1 MDIHDGQDG
10 ARMTAVTIAG
20 IGGHVGEEV
29 EIRGWVYNLR
39 SSGAIHFVL
48 LRDGTGVLQAVAV
61 RQELPPEV
69 FEAVGALTQ
78 ESSVLVT
85 GVAREDRRAP
95 GGHELSLHGLTV
107 VQKADP
113 YPITPKEHGVEF
125 LMDHRH
131 LWLRSSR
138 PRAIMRVRAEVERAI
153 CDYLDDQG
161 YVRMDTPILTPS
173 ACEGTTTLFE
183 TPYFERRA
191 YLAQSGQLYNEANA
205 AALGRVYCF
214 GPTFRAEKSKTRR
227 HLTEFWMVEP
237 EAAFLDLDGCIA
249 LAEGMVVCVVGRVLE
264 RRRQELATL
273 ERDLA
278 ALERVQPPFP
288 RMSYDAAVEQL
299 QAHGHPMR
307 WGDDFGGDEET
318 VISKLHDRPVFIHG
332 YPTQCKA
339 FYMQPDPD
347 RPGVVL
353 GVDLIASEG
362 YGEII
367 GGGERIHDPALL
379 EERIRAANLPRTE
392 YEWYLDLRRYG
403 SVPHSGFGIGI
414 ERTVAWIC
422 GLEHVRETI
431 PFPRL
436 INRLY
441 P

>member
-1 MDIHDGQDG
+1 
-10 ARMTAVTIAG
+10 
-20 IGGHVGEEV
+20 
-29 EIRGWVYNLR
+29 
-39 SSGAIHFVL
+39 
-48 LRDGTGVLQAVAV
+48 
-61 RQELPPEV
+61 
-69 FEAVGALTQ
+69 
-78 ESSVLVT
+78 
-85 GVAREDRRAP
+85 
-95 GGHELSLHGLTV
+95 V
-107 VQKADP
+107 VQIAEA
-113 YPITPKEHGVEF
+113 YPITPKEHGVEY

-138 PRAIMRVRAEVERAI
+138 QQAIMRVRAEVERAI
-153 CDYLDDQG
+153 CDYLDDLG

-173 ACEGTTTLFE
+173 ACEGTSTLFE

-237 EAAFLDLDGCIA
+237 EAAFLDLEGCMA
-249 LAEGMVVCVVGRVLE
+249 LAEGLVVFIVRRVLE
-264 RRRQELATL
+264 RREAEMRTL
-273 ERDLA
+273 QRDLEVLA
-278 ALERVQPPFP
+278 RVQPPFP
-288 RMSYDAAVEQL
+288 RLSYDEAV
-299 QAHGHPMR
+299 AHLRERGFSMR
-307 WGDDFGGDEET
+307 WGEDFGGDEET
-318 VISKLHDRPVFIHG
+318 VIGKLFDRPVFVHR
-332 YPTQCKA
+332 YPAQCKA
-339 FYMQPDPD
+339 FYMQPDPA
-347 RPGVVL
+347 RPEVVL
-353 GVDLIASEG
+353 GADLLAPEG

-367 GGGERIHDPALL
+367 GGGQRIHDPELL
-379 EERIRAANLPRTE
+379 EARLREHQLPLAE
-392 YEWYLDLRRYG
+392 YAWYLDLRRYG